1 MALLQE
7 LALKAEDVLRPFGH
21 TETLLFYGLV
31 APSLKKFLEGKLV
44 AAKNWI
50 PKGPMPYLIKR
61 GSREPPLSVQEFIEA
76 VSPEFLRIRSTE
88 EHLDKAKPMLSRV
101 QQKVWN
107 YFLPRKLNDFFY
119 ATNGESPGKPVDRV
133 FFDLDKGKKMSFRQA
148 QEAAKAFVETIEDD
162 SRFAAEAGKMFQGKP
177 FVAWTGNSFHVYLF
191 FRKPQPNTVYEELFQ
206 YSKNDALASYTGRW
220 AAEVQEKTGF
230 KVVGGH
236 EKAPDA
242 IVIDPSQTPSGKL
255 CRVPLGS
262 LHMRDAKTVDGVSL
276 PLETKML
283 DENKLVDELRAYTPE
298 RLLDELRD
306 WEKRFPPQ
314 FRP

>member
-1 MALLQE
+1 MASLRQ
-7 LALKAEDVLRPFGH
+7 LASTTKDVLHPFGH
-21 TETLLFYGLV
+21 TETLLFYGLI
-31 APSLKKFLEGKLV
+31 APSLRKFLRGKLV
-44 AAKNWI
+44 AVKNWI

-61 GSREPPLSVQEFIEA
+61 GSREPPLSVKELCDA
-76 VSPEFLRIRSTE
+76 VTPEFLEVRRTI
-88 EHLDKAKPMLSRV
+88 EHLDEAKPKLSAV

-119 ATNGESPGKPVDRV
+119 ATNGESPGKPIDRV
-133 FFDLDKGKKMSFRQA
+133 FFDLDRGDKMSFSQA

-162 SRFAAEAGKMFQGKP
+162 SQFKSETGKLLQGGP
-177 FVAWTGNSFHVYLF
+177 FVAWTGSSFHVYLF
-191 FRKPQPNTVYEELFQ
+191 FKKPRPNAVYEKLFQ

-220 AAEVQEKTGF
+220 AAAVQKKVGF

-242 IVIDPSQTPSGKL
+242 VVIDPSQTPSGKL

-262 LHMRDAKTVDGVSL
+262 LHMADAKTVDGVSL
-276 PLETKML
+276 PLETKAL
-283 DENKLVDELRAYTPE
+283 DEKKLADELRSYTPK
-298 RLLDELRD
+298 RLLDELSQ
-306 WEKRFPPQ
+306 WEKRFPSQ